1 MSKNN
6 LNKLDLIKLLSKK
19 KGFSINFSKQIID
32 DLIEILI
39 NQIKMGQLNLK
50 NLGSFELIH
59 KEERIG
65 RNPKTMKEF
74 KVSSRKSIRFISSK
88 KITDI
93 LNNNNG

>member
-1 MSKNN
+1 
-6 LNKLDLIKLLSKK
+6 
-19 KGFSINFSKQIID
+19 
-32 DLIEILI
+32 
-39 NQIKMGQLNLK
+39 MGQLNLK

-74 KVSSRKSIRFISSK
+74 KVSSRKSIRFIPSK

>member
-19 KGFSINFSKQIID
+19 GFSINFSKHIID